1 MLDRS
6 DSRLCALRALRE
18 VGDEWLQSGCS
29 LALRVPSAV
38 VPAEENVLVN
48 PEHPEFE
55 AVTIDGPF
63 DLEVDDRL
71 L

>member
-1 MLDRS
+1 
-6 DSRLCALRALRE
+6 
-18 VGDEWLQSGCS
+18 

-48 PEHPEFE
+48 PGHPNFE
-55 AVTIDGPF
+55 SVTVDGPF
-63 DLEVDDRL
+63 NPEVDDRL